1 MSLFI
6 TYCVFALATGISA
19 VYWWLVPAIGAA
31 KAKGVQNSFTQSPHF
46 SMLVFGLLAAL
57 FAPVIFFQL
66 MITSMHL
73 RFYVK
78 MMEIVSQPQ

>member
-6 TYCVFALATGISA
+6 IYCVFALATGISA
-19 VYWWLVPAIGAA
+19 VYWWLVPAISAA
-31 KAKGVQNSFTQSPHF
+31 RAKGVQNSFTQSPYF
-46 SMLVFGLLAAL
+46 SMLVFALLAAL
-57 FAPVIFFQL
+57 FAPIIFVQL

-78 MMEIVSQPQ
+78 MLEIVGQPQ